1 MKIKNVLKS
10 IAAVCA
16 SAAVMASLSIGASAA
31 TIDFEDGKYDPY
43 FTMKTNDGG
52 DQSVLSIEE
61 FNGSKQLKIDVQDC
75 SLLPKLQI
83 HLDKLVGSD
92 HLSDIKKVQLELTI
106 VSKDGT
112 TPPGWIGG
120 DLGSESLDDQV
131 TLGWSDTA
139 YEGGEYEN
147 SVAATINVEHKWL
160 LPSKA
165 PQNGTE
171 GITCLLQRW
180 ACEVPYYMYV
190 DNVTLLD
197 ENGNEI
203 SVLASADSA
212 PAPAS
217 DSAPASDGA
226 SSSAT
231 TGNIPAAS
239 MAAVAVCAAA
249 VAAAAKKSRKK

>member
-1 MKIKNVLKS
+1 MKIKSILKS
-10 IAAVCA
+10 IAAICA
-16 SAAVMASLSIGASAA
+16 SAAVMASLSVGASAA
-31 TIDFEDGKYDPY
+31 VVDFENGVYDPY

-52 DQSVLSIEE
+52 DESILSLEDY
-61 FNGSKQLKIDVQDC
+61 NGSKQLRIDVQDC
-75 SLLPKLQI
+75 SKLPKLQI
-83 HLDKLVGSD
+83 HLDKLAGSEN
-92 HLSDIKKVQLELTI
+92 LSDIAKVQLELTI

-131 TLGWSDTA
+131 TLGWSDTG

-147 SVAATINVEHKWL
+147 AAAQTIIVEHKWL
-160 LPSKA
+160 IPAKA
-165 PQNGTE
+165 PQSGTE

-180 ACEVPYYMYV
+180 ACEVPYYMYI
-190 DNVTLLD
+190 DNVKILD
-197 ENGNEI
+197 ANGNEMALATD
-203 SVLASADSA
+203 SVSAAA
-212 PAPAS
+212 PA

-249 VAAAAKKSRKK
+249 VAASAKSRKK